1 MHGRAAPRGR
11 PTPPVEPLRAVATL
25 QTARQRVRIHVP
37 CVDCTEPNGMHWFW
51 SAASGS
57 GQGRQW
63 TVMYCRVQWWQW
75 PAPRHCRP
83 PSVLETRHLDSM
95 GRRGKHHLMRCTHR
109 FCAPLIA
116 GGGGGGTPRSPG
128 VATPGMLREVLR
140 KLRGDMM
147 DAEAHVPWS
156 AVRPGVDVLLLNHC
170 DELLL
175 WFSFLC
181 AACFAHQS

>member
-1 MHGRAAPRGR
+1 M
-11 PTPPVEPLRAVATL
+11 PPAEPPRAVVTQ

-57 GQGRQW
+57 GQW
-63 TVMYCRVQWWQW
+63 TPVDC
-75 PAPRHCRP
+75 H
-83 PSVLETRHLDSM
+83 VLPCAVVAMASATALHAAQRAVDTALS
-95 GRRGKHHLMRCTHR
+95 RRSKHGCVRATLHKPGALM
-109 FCAPLIA
+109 AA

-156 AVRPGVDVLLLNHC
+156 AVRPQCQNN
-170 DELLL
+170 
-175 WFSFLC
+175 
-181 AACFAHQS
+181 AAESL